1 MNATYQEANTVEQ
14 LKQNSHLPGPRAN
27 LELLYAFS
35 KTATEDEICECL
47 VHIQNDTENS
57 PDEFADMCGI
67 IAYAVHHQA
76 DNQSVIGFIDQY
88 ASHKSWRIR
97 EAVAIAIQE
106 LAKKD
111 MTATL
116 KNIVNLEKGNDY
128 EKRAVVAGLCEP
140 KLLKDKAVAVHVIN
154 LLDEITATLTHDN
167 KLTDEE
173 DSLRKALGYG
183 WSVAIVHAP
192 AGGKKAFEKLLQ
204 KKSKHIKWIMKENLK
219 KNRLIKTD
227 AEWVKIMESKL
238 K

>member
-1 MNATYQEANTVEQ
+1 M
-14 LKQNSHLPGPRAN
+14 L
-27 LELLYAFS
+27 
-35 KTATEDEICECL
+35 
-47 VHIQNDTENS
+47 
-57 PDEFADMCGI
+57 
-67 IAYAVHHQA
+67 
-76 DNQSVIGFIDQY
+76 IGQY

-111 MTATL
+111 VTATL
-116 KNIVNLEKGNDY
+116 KNIVNLEKGNGY

-140 KLLKDKAVAVHVIN
+140 KLLKDKAIAVQVIN
-154 LLDEITATLTHDN
+154 LLDEITATLAHDN

-192 AGGKKAFEKLLQ
+192 AEGKKAFEKLLQ
-204 KKSKHIKWIMKENLK
+204 KNTKHIKWIMKENLK

-227 AEWVKIMESKL
+227 AEWVKMIESKL
-238 K
+238 KQNTETQTKAVHLALR

>member
-27 LELLYAFS
+27 LE
-35 KTATEDEICECL
+35 
-47 VHIQNDTENS
+47 
-57 PDEFADMCGI
+57 
-67 IAYAVHHQA
+67 
-76 DNQSVIGFIDQY
+76 
-88 ASHKSWRIR
+88 
-97 EAVAIAIQE
+97 
-106 LAKKD
+106 
-111 MTATL
+111 
-116 KNIVNLEKGNDY
+116 KGNAY

-140 KLLKDKAVAVHVIN
+140 KLLKDKAVAFHVIN
-154 LLDEITATLTHDN
+154 FLDEITATLDHDN

-192 AGGKKAFEKLLQ
+192 AAGKKAFEKLLQ